1 MPILRLA
8 YATQFLIALI
18 AVFVLW
24 SQVGGQSHLD
34 LMPWYLKLGLGA
46 GAAFAAVKASA
57 AAVSHAHAWNGAT
70 LKWFGITLALLIGC
84 GLASYYYHVYG
95 ETDEDDEQDTQTSS
109 LTVPLHGP
117 LPHIRHCR
125 IMKFSATPDTDYGL
139 REISREIPVGGT
151 TRRDGASA
159 RGSAR
164 GIPGNAGNRRV
175 PKGPLGEAGK
185 GEERRVAGDLFLC
198 AAA

>member
-18 AVFVLW
+18 AIFVLW

-46 GAAFAAVKASA
+46 GAAFATVKASA

-70 LKWFGITLALLIGC
+70 LKWFGITLALLLGC

-95 ETDEDDEQDTQTSS
+95 ETDEDEEQDTQTSS
-109 LTVPLHGP
+109 MTCLLKDGGFATVPGCLLLEP
-117 LPHIRHCR
+117 
-125 IMKFSATPDTDYGL
+125 SD
-139 REISREIPVGGT
+139 
-151 TRRDGASA
+151 
-159 RGSAR
+159 
-164 GIPGNAGNRRV
+164 
-175 PKGPLGEAGK
+175 
-185 GEERRVAGDLFLC
+185 
-198 AAA
+198 

>member
-18 AVFVLW
+18 AIFVLW

-46 GAAFAAVKASA
+46 GAAFAVVKASA

-95 ETDEDDEQDTQTSS
+95 ETDEDEEQDTQTS
-109 LTVPLHGP
+109 LMTVPLHTP
-117 LPHIRHCR
+117 LPLCTALPYH
-125 IMKFSATPDTDYGL
+125 
-139 REISREIPVGGT
+139 EI
-151 TRRDGASA
+151 
-159 RGSAR
+159 
-164 GIPGNAGNRRV
+164 
-175 PKGPLGEAGK
+175 
-185 GEERRVAGDLFLC
+185 
-198 AAA
+198 

>member
-8 YATQFLIALI
+8 YATQFLIAVI

-46 GAAFAAVKASA
+46 GAAFAAVKTSA
-57 AAVSHAHAWNGAT
+57 AAVSHAHALNGAT

-109 LTVPLHGP
+109 ITVPLHRP
-117 LPHIRHCR
+117 LLLY
-125 IMKFSATPDTDYGL
+125 T
-139 REISREIPVGGT
+139 
-151 TRRDGASA
+151 ASPYYKVQCDA
-159 RGSAR
+159 
-164 GIPGNAGNRRV
+164 
-175 PKGPLGEAGK
+175 
-185 GEERRVAGDLFLC
+185 
-198 AAA
+198 